1 MEDRRSVT
9 RRDQGM
15 QCWWERLREFA
26 STLFS
31 FPESGEGG
39 RERTKCEVL
48 NGRRNLVQQERAR
61 GIKFHTLTEAN
72 SCGVVGRAHTDSRS
86 SAIWF

>member
-9 RRDQGM
+9 RQDQGM

-26 STLFS
+26 STPFR
-31 FPESGEGG
+31 FQKA
-39 RERTKCEVL
+39 ERVGAKDKVRSVKRQAEFGAT
-48 NGRRNLVQQERAR
+48 RAR

-86 SAIWF
+86 SVIWF

>member
-48 NGRRNLVQQERAR
+48 NGRRNLV
-61 GIKFHTLTEAN
+61 
-72 SCGVVGRAHTDSRS
+72 
-86 SAIWF
+86 